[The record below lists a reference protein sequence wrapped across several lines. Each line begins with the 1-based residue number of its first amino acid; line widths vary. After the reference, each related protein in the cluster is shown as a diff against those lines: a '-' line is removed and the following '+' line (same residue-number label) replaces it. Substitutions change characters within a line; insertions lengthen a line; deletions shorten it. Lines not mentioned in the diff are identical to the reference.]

1 MLKNRDELEAWD
13 RDYFLHP
20 ATHAA
25 QHARGELPRRV
36 MEGGEGVYV
45 WDSNGNR
52 LIDGFGGLFC
62 VNIGYGRTEVADAI
76 AEQARKLAY
85 FHAYAAH
92 GTEAAITLAKMVVE
106 RAPKGMS
113 KVFFGL
119 SGSDANET
127 NVKLAWYYNNVL
139 GRPKKKKI
147 IARWRAYHGSGVVS
161 GSLTGLPMYHKAFDL
176 PIQPILHTE
185 APYYFRRADRA
196 MSEEE
201 FSEHLAA
208 KLEELILAEGPDT
221 VAGFIGEPMMG
232 TGGLIPPPKG
242 YWPRIQKVLETYD
255 VLLLADEVVCG
266 FGRLGSMFGCEHY
279 GIKPDFMAIAKGL
292 TSAYAPISGSIISER
307 VWKAIEKGTDAM
319 GPLAHAWTYSAH
331 PICAA
336 AGVANL
342 ELIDKLGLVE
352 NTRVVGKHFLA
363 ALRDRLGD
371 HRLVGDIRGE
381 GLLCAVELVADRNG
395 PKWFDPPFQVAPKVM
410 AACAE
415 RGLIVRAMPQADI
428 LGLSPPLCITKEECD
443 EIVRILGESIEAVA
457 KTL

>member
-185 APYYFRRADRA
+185 APY
-196 MSEEE
+196 
-201 FSEHLAA
+201 
-208 KLEELILAEGPDT
+208 
-221 VAGFIGEPMMG
+221 
-232 TGGLIPPPKG
+232 
-242 YWPRIQKVLETYD
+242 
-255 VLLLADEVVCG
+255 
-266 FGRLGSMFGCEHY
+266 
-279 GIKPDFMAIAKGL
+279 
-292 TSAYAPISGSIISER
+292 
-307 VWKAIEKGTDAM
+307 
-319 GPLAHAWTYSAH
+319 
-331 PICAA
+331 
-336 AGVANL
+336 
-342 ELIDKLGLVE
+342 
-352 NTRVVGKHFLA
+352 
-363 ALRDRLGD
+363 
-371 HRLVGDIRGE
+371 
-381 GLLCAVELVADRNG
+381 
-395 PKWFDPPFQVAPKVM
+395 
-410 AACAE
+410 
-415 RGLIVRAMPQADI
+415 
-428 LGLSPPLCITKEECD
+428 
-443 EIVRILGESIEAVA
+443 
-457 KTL
+457 